1 MILFCENLNEL
12 FFMVEFFLEYS
23 RYSSDCAQI
32 LLSNFAFKPD
42 PFDIKQIIENFKL
55 KVMFL
60 KNI

>member
-1 MILFCENLNEL
+1 
-12 FFMVEFFLEYS
+12 MVEFFLEYS